1 MTVRRCTLGMVA
13 VLAVALAACEP
24 GWAGPDASQMQI
36 NYRLQVSPR
45 LEIPLEED
53 LNYGQLLLDTMDG
66 AGASTEIPQYAALV
80 DRSPHVQAIFI
91 YWLEPRAAP
100 LLIGA
105 SPVSTGRG
113 GAFDHFQTPL
123 GVYPH
128 TLANPDFRALGTR
141 NANGIRGYGVSGMR
155 VFDFGWQ
162 QAERLWGRG
171 GLGTMRLQMHATDP
185 DRLEQRLGSVQSKG
199 CIRIPASLNR
209 LLDQFGVLDEDY
221 LLKQASGAPLW
232 VLPRSQNPVEG
243 PGRYLVI
250 VETHRMQRPSWSPAP
265 HQGERADAASYS
277 HESRR

>member
-1 MTVRRCTLGMVA
+1 MTVRHCILG
-13 VLAVALAACEP
+13 LAAALTLILAAYESA
-24 GWAGPDASQMQI
+24 WAGPDALQMQI
-36 NYRLQVSPR
+36 NYRLQVGPR
-45 LEIPLEED
+45 LEIPPEED
-53 LNYGQLLLDTMDG
+53 LSYGQLLLDTMDR
-66 AGASTEIPQYAALV
+66 AGASTGSPQYAALV
-80 DRSPHVQAIFI
+80 DRSPLVQAIFI
-91 YWLEPRAAP
+91 YWLEPQSAP

-128 TLANPDFRALGTR
+128 TPANPDFRAQGTR
-141 NANGIRGYGVSGMR
+141 NANGIRGYGVRGMR

-185 DRLEQRLGSVQSKG
+185 DGLEQRLGSVQSKG

-209 LLDQFGVLDEDY
+209 LLDQFAVLDEDY

-232 VLPRSQNPVEG
+232 VLPRSQTPVEG

-250 VETHRMQRPSWSPAP
+250 AETRRTQRPAWSPVP
-265 HQGERADAASYS
+265 HQGGRAGAASYP